1 MFSLTNVTLV
11 VQENESRREQEKR
24 RKQQEEEKKLRG
36 DTKISE
42 SDSVIPP

>member
-1 MFSLTNVTLV
+1 MILF

-42 SDSVIPP
+42 PDSVIPP